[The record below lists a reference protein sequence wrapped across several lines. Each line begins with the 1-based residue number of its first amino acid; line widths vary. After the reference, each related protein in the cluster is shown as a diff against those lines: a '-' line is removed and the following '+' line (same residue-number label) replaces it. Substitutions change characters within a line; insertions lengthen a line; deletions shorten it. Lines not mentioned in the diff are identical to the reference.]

1 MRNNLWLL
9 MLMTSAAWA
18 AVGCASATITGVP
31 EGSVLVGV
39 YEGTFNG
46 TANEGSVEVKLY
58 RSPDGGQPFFGNFG
72 EDGSYLN
79 FRGEMKAD
87 ELQGQILLPLEGTIS
102 GKLSADGESLSGTY
116 KFTLPPFDHGT
127 WQAHKQ

>member
-1 MRNNLWLL
+1 MKKNFWLFIL
-9 MLMTSAAWA
+9 VSSIAWLAFGCSSAI
-18 AVGCASATITGVP
+18 VTGVP

-46 TANEGSVEVKLY
+46 VYNEGSIEAKLY
-58 RSPDGGQPFFGNFG
+58 RSPDGSRPFFGHFL
-72 EDGSYLN
+72 EEGSYLN
-79 FRGEMKAD
+79 FSGEMAED

-102 GKLSADGESLSGTY
+102 GKLSSDGEALNGMY

-127 WQAHKQ
+127 WNARKR

>member
-1 MRNNLWLL
+1 MKKNLWLVL
-9 MLMTSAAWA
+9 LMTSAACVA
-18 AVGCASATITGVP
+18 LGCASATITGVP

-46 TANEGSVEVKLY
+46 AFNEGSIEVKLY
-58 RSPDGGQPFFGNFG
+58 QSPEGGKLFYGNLG
-72 EDGSYLN
+72 EEGSYVN
-79 FRGEMKAD
+79 FTGEIKAD

-102 GKLSADGESLSGTY
+102 GKLSADGQTLSGTY

-127 WQAHKQ
+127 WQASRQ